1 MCHSLYLI
9 HLLSSYSISA
19 EATLHIETTPVVV
32 REDEGVAMVCVS
44 VQDPTVDC
52 PIAFSFEVNVITS
65 DGNASKY
72 SIL

>member
-1 MCHSLYLI
+1 MPHTYT
-9 HLLSSYSISA
+9 YSQCRYFISA
-19 EATLHIETTPVVV
+19 EAILCIETTPAMV

-44 VQDPTVDC
+44 VQDPTVPC

-72 SIL
+72 STL